1 MLSTSVIYDLIL
13 YSAYISVL
21 AFSATIAALVWMRM
35 RRPELERPFK
45 VPLAM
50 PIALL
55 FVLVGETE
63 SCFWSVKNNVENSDK
78 MEAEAGSE

>member
-55 FVLVGETE
+55 FVLVGEK
-63 SCFWSVKNNVENSDK
+63 SCFWSVKNNVENSNK